1 MLCCAGILADGL
13 HCGVSVWMLMTQQ
26 CLGLGRSGCGFC
38 RLMADRPALRPA
50 DRTPPPL
57 LDVFA
62 GKLAT
67 QALFSCFLTSS
78 YSLPPPF
85 PLLYVCICH
94 PSASPLALHGEQ
106 SLGSKVRLCLS
117 LLSIPSQSISLCPVN
132 RPPPPRP
139 VCTVCV
145 PVTGWSLFLFSELYD
160 NSFLPQG
167 LGFWCTQWPLFHLK
181 LGPIKHWMWFHP
193 WVHPK
198 YLIFRILFC
207 KFSHS

>member
-13 HCGVSVWMLMTQQ
+13 HCVWVCVWMLMTQQ

-38 RLMADRPALRPA
+38 RLMADGPALRPA

-106 SLGSKVRLCLS
+106 SLGSKVRLCCLSFPFPLS
-117 LLSIPSQSISLCPVN
+117 LSRSVLSIDPLPLAPSALSVSL
-132 RPPPPRP
+132 
-139 VCTVCV
+139 
-145 PVTGWSLFLFSELYD
+145 
-160 NSFLPQG
+160 
-167 LGFWCTQWPLFHLK
+167 
-181 LGPIKHWMWFHP
+181 
-193 WVHPK
+193 
-198 YLIFRILFC
+198 
-207 KFSHS
+207 